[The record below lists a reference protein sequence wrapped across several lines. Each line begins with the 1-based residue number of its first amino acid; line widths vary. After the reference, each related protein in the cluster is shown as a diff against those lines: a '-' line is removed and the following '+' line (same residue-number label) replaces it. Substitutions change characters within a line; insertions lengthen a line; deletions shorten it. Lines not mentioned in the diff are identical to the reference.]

1 MYEKFEELSGTY
13 VCAVKIYNMHDIDRM
28 QYPFITCTIDEDG
41 RFWYYGAYETKVR
54 ALQAAREVNGVTLYL
69 MED

>member
-1 MYEKFEELSGTY
+1 MDNFEELCGYYMVS
-13 VCAVKIYNMHDIDRM
+13 AKIYNMHHVDRL
-28 QYPFITCTIDEDG
+28 QYPFITCTIDEEG
-41 RFWYYGAYETKVR
+41 RLWYYGAYETKDR